1 MSQNHEQASGQ
12 DADAISLTPSPAH
25 KVKKKRPDGTD
36 VERYAGLEKWPYRQ
50 WAWEFLRRNE
60 HFQAACKRANSA
72 ASEDEKAN
80 VAAEFGLKRYK
91 TYTESFREGTGKPLF
106 AAGSISSWSHI
117 DCEEGEKRKVGVS
130 LDGGQ
135 VLIRFDLASS
145 LADTQI
151 LEKQIRLAE
160 IRLKKRL
167 KSYESK
173 QKREAQVRRHKVG
186 TFGQYLRLLD
196 LRAAGKAQI
205 ESGLLVA
212 PKKARRLESK
222 LEAVGKEDF
231 APAISKRM
239 NRAIEY
245 ANELY
250 RYLAVLK
257 GRPLVKNIPLEQ

>member
-1 MSQNHEQASGQ
+1 MSQKHEQASELE
-12 DADAISLTPSPAH
+12 ADNVSLAPSSAD
-25 KVKKKRPDGTD
+25 KQKKKRPDGTD
-36 VERYAGLEKWPYRQ
+36 VERYAGLEKWSYRR

-72 ASEDEKAN
+72 GSDDEKIK

-91 TYTESFREGTGKPLF
+91 PYTESFSKGTGKPLF
-106 AAGSISSWSHI
+106 AAGSISSWSQI
-117 DCEEGEKRKVGVS
+117 DCEEGEDRKVRVS

-135 VLIRFDLASS
+135 VLVRFDLASS
-145 LADTQI
+145 LADAQI

-173 QKREAQVRRHKVG
+173 KKKEAQVRRHKVG

-196 LRAAGKAQI
+196 SQAAGKSQL

-212 PKKARRLESK
+212 PKKARRLQSK
-222 LEAVGKEDF
+222 LETVGKEDF
-231 APAISKRM
+231 APAINKRIH
-239 NRAIEY
+239 RAIEY

-257 GRPLVKNIPLEQ
+257 GRPSVKSIPLEQ